1 MYASCYCEKYD
12 ESLDDDVC
20 QKVEYHVKVIY
31 DNRVNVKD
39 PARWKVFDVDI
50 PSKLTQTLTLTVS
63 NLNRHTFS
71 IQLEQSNRLWLITE
85 N

>member
-50 PSKLTQTLTLTVS
+50 PSK
-63 NLNRHTFS
+63 
-71 IQLEQSNRLWLITE
+71 
-85 N
+85 